1 LRGCVNDTES
11 IKRLLIAEFQFAKDQ
26 IRVRTDD
33 DNQELFRCTQAPRI
47 SELILKGLS
56 RVGGP

>member
-1 LRGCVNDTES
+1 VSSDKLVADIVNRGS
-11 IKRLLIAEFQFAKDQ
+11 QGIAAALNNGL
-26 IRVRTDD
+26 TDD